1 MAPGGKARRLMSK
14 DTREAEVESTVGWGE
29 LEEFVRGKVQ
39 ELIQAV
45 LEEEVTELLGRS
57 KSERRTGV
65 DAEV

>member
-1 MAPGGKARRLMSK
+1 MSK

-29 LEEFVRGKVQ
+29 LEEFVRDKVQ